1 MKGHLPLQAV
11 TWLQYAVI
19 AVLTGIF
26 LMPASK
32 ADGARY
38 ADLVLVKKGER
49 KMYLLSDDKVVREYH
64 IALGDN
70 PRGHKQKEGDER
82 TPEGT
87 YTLDKKKA
95 DSAYYKAIRI
105 SYPAE
110 QDRIAAQRAGVNPG
124 GQIMIHGQKNG
135 FGWLADKTQRNDW
148 TDGCIA
154 ITNSE
159 MDEVWSLVDIGT
171 PIVIRP

>member
-1 MKGHLPLQAV
+1 MNGHFPLQAI
-11 TWLQYAVI
+11 TWLPCAVVALLAGTFI
-19 AVLTGIF
+19 IPGC
-26 LMPASK
+26 K
-32 ADGARY
+32 ADSALY
-38 ADLVLVKKGER
+38 ADLVLVKKAER
-49 KMYLLSDDKVVREYH
+49 KMYLLADDKVVREYD

-70 PRGHKQKEGDER
+70 PQGHKQKEGDER
-82 TPEGT
+82 TPEGI

-110 QDRIAAQRAGVNPG
+110 QDRIAAQRAGVSPG

-135 FGWLADKTQRNDW
+135 FGWLADKTQRYDW

-154 ITNSE
+154 ITDPE
-159 MDEVWSLVDIGT
+159 MDEVWSLVDVGT
-171 PIVIRP
+171 PIVIQP